1 MKALIQRV
9 SEARVVVED
18 ELTGGIGK
26 GMLLFL
32 GVERGDS
39 ERDLEFIARKISA
52 LRIFEDAEGKMNLSV
67 KDVRG
72 EILAVSQFTLS
83 ADCRKGNR
91 PSFDKAEEPSRAN
104 EMYQRV
110 VERLRL
116 EGIPTS
122 TGKFAA
128 HMKVHLINDGPVTVM
143 LDSRK

>member
-1 MKALIQRV
+1 MKAMIQRV
-9 SEARVVVED
+9 SEAEVLVGE
-18 ELTGGIGK
+18 ETAGKIGK

-32 GVERGDS
+32 GVERGDT
-39 ERDLEFIARKISA
+39 EKDIEFIARKISA

-67 KDVRG
+67 KDVKG
-72 EILAVSQFTLS
+72 EILAVSQFTLF

-91 PSFDKAEEPSRAN
+91 PSFDRAEEPSRAN
-104 EMYQRV
+104 EMYKRV

-116 EGIPTS
+116 GGITIS

-128 HMKVHLINDGPVTVM
+128 HMKVRLINDGPVTIM

>member
-1 MKALIQRV
+1 MKAMIQRV
-9 SEARVVVED
+9 SEAEVLVGE
-18 ELTGGIGK
+18 ETAGKIGK

-32 GVERGDS
+32 GVERGDT
-39 ERDLEFIARKISA
+39 EKDIEFIVRKISA

-67 KDVRG
+67 KDVKG
-72 EILAVSQFTLS
+72 EILAVSQFTLF

-104 EMYQRV
+104 EMYKRV

-116 EGIPTS
+116 GGITIS

-128 HMKVHLINDGPVTVM
+128 HMKVRLINDGPVTIM

>member
-1 MKALIQRV
+1 MKAMIQRV
-9 SEARVVVED
+9 SEAEVLVGE
-18 ELTGGIGK
+18 ETAGKIGK

-32 GVERGDS
+32 GVERGDT
-39 ERDLEFIARKISA
+39 EKDIEFIVRKISA

-67 KDVRG
+67 KDVKG
-72 EILAVSQFTLS
+72 EILAVSQFTLF

-91 PSFDKAEEPSRAN
+91 PSFDRAEEPSRAN
-104 EMYQRV
+104 EMYKRV

-116 EGIPTS
+116 GGITIS

-128 HMKVHLINDGPVTVM
+128 HMKVRLINDGPVTIM